1 MRHYHSMTPD
11 ALNIRSDSFDD
22 TNQMNFITADAD
34 DERPVV
40 IHFRHEEIE
49 LHSENP
55 DAWPTFG
62 ISAEVSGVVIDNSE
76 VLDRDQAVER
86 FGAAMVLRW
95 EEHEGRALC
104 LTM

>member
-22 TNQMNFITADAD
+22 KYQMNELTADAT

-40 IHFRHEEIE
+40 MYFRHDEIE
-49 LHSENP
+49 MHSENP
-55 DAWPTFG
+55 DAWTIPG
-62 ISAEVSGVVIDNSE
+62 ISAEIIGVVIDNFE

-86 FGAAMVLRW
+86 FGAALVLRW
-95 EEHEGRALC
+95 EELQGDA
-104 LTM
+104 

>member
-1 MRHYHSMTPD
+1 MRYYPSMTPY
-11 ALNIRSDSFDD
+11 ALNIRSDSFVDS
-22 TNQMNFITADAD
+22 QMNFLTADAA

-40 IHFRHEEIE
+40 IHFRHDEIE

-62 ISAEVSGVVIDNSE
+62 ISAEVSGVVIGDVFPE

-95 EEHEGRALC
+95 EADEGGV
-104 LTM
+104 

>member
-1 MRHYHSMTPD
+1 MRHYPSMTPD

-22 TNQMNFITADAD
+22 TNQMNFLTADLD

-40 IHFRHEEIE
+40 IHFLHEEIE
-49 LHSENP
+49 MHSENP
-55 DAWPTFG
+55 DAWVTFG
-62 ISAEVSGVVIDNSE
+62 ISAKVSGVVIGDSE

-95 EEHEGRALC
+95 EELQGGV
-104 LTM
+104 